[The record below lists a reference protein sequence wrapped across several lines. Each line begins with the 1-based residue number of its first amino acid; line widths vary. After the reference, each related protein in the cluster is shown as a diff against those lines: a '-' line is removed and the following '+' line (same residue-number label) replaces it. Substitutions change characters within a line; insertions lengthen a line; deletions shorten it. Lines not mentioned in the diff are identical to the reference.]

1 MTKIKEEI
9 VHMMRGFFS
18 MPVLSSLG
26 HLGVLDVII
35 SSPINSLNSFTKIE
49 NQKLLKDSL
58 NYLAALGFIE
68 YIDKD
73 TDNFKATKLGKEIFK
88 RCSSFY
94 VPHSYNQYMHNFY
107 SLLINC
113 QSEKSQS
120 VDRRENVIGSGMTH
134 QRYFPP
140 AISFLKRRIKFD
152 LLADLGCGDGHFLC
166 MVKNKFPNKH
176 IVGIDI
182 SKTTIDVAY
191 ENINKHHP
199 FQKVKM
205 IQSDAIDI
213 KNWGE
218 RLKKIAGKDI
228 IALSMWFLLHE
239 ISKNNPDYL
248 IEYFFSINSFFPD
261 SPIILSELVRHDNYL
276 LAENKHDSIMPEYLF
291 FHDMSGQGI
300 LSWDDY
306 KQILNDIPYK
316 LSYEMVFDELTNND
330 GMKIPSSFV
339 WCLVPK

>member
-9 VHMMRGFFS
+9 VNTMRGFFC

-26 HLGVLDVII
+26 LLGVLDVII
-35 SSPINSLNSFTKIE
+35 SSPTNSLNNFTKIK
-49 NQKLLKDSL
+49 NQKLLKNSL
-58 NYLAALGFIE
+58 DYLAALGFLE
-68 YIDKD
+68 YVDED
-73 TDNFKATKLGKEIFK
+73 TNNFKATKFGKEIFK

-94 VPHSYNQYMHNFY
+94 VPHSYNQHMHDFY
-107 SLLINC
+107 NLLTNY
-113 QSEKSQS
+113 QTDKSQS

-140 AISFLKRRIKFD
+140 AISFLKRRINFD
-152 LLADLGCGDGHFLC
+152 LLADLGCGDGHFLNL
-166 MVKNKFPNKH
+166 VKKAFPHKN

-182 SKTTIDVAY
+182 SKTAIDVAC
-191 ENINKHHP
+191 EKLKEHHP
-199 FQKVKM
+199 FQQVNM

-213 KNWGE
+213 RNWGE
-218 RLKKIAGKDI
+218 RLKQIAGKNSI
-228 IALSMWFLLHE
+228 VLSMWFLLHE
-239 ISKNNPDYL
+239 ISKKDPDYL
-248 IEYFFSINSFFPD
+248 TDFFLKISSNFPD

-276 LAENKHDSIMPEYLF
+276 LAANKHDSLMPEYLF

-306 KQILNDIPYK
+306 KKILNDIPYK
-316 LSYEMVFDELTNND
+316 LAYEMVFDELTKVD